1 MCGRFGM
8 AADIELVVY
17 DVMGRKVAVLVRQR
31 QGAGRY
37 EEVFEASE
45 LASGVYVYVLRAGA
59 QRAQRTMLLVK

>member
-1 MCGRFGM
+1 M
-8 AADIELVVY
+8 
-17 DVMGRKVAVLVRQR
+17 MGRKVAVVVRQR